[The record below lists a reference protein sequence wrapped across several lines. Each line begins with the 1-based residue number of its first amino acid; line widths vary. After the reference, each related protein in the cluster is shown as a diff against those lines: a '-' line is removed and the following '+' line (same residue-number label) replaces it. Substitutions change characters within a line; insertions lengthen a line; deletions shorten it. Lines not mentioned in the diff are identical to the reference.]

1 MTVDDEFEQRLH
13 ALFLVEAREHIEM
26 MASMAVSSDPA
37 GDDEADAIE
46 SMHREAHSLKGAARS
61 VGARAIERVSATLET
76 LLSGVK
82 RGDAALSSVRAVI
95 IETLDTMAAHLD
107 EAVLDQDEVLAA
119 VIARLETSLHG
130 SAAPAM
136 DADNDP
142 PESPRAGSG
151 VGDGDGAQTN
161 AEPFAPANGP
171 AENSPVSV
179 NGQTPATLA
188 QTVDDEAGAAVDG
201 ATEQSQVARLETV
214 RVATG
219 DLDQV
224 LAASEAL
231 LGYRLRMDHQIRSLD
246 GTYVEL
252 EASSNDVGRIG
263 EHCRKLRAHIMA
275 GDPGG
280 GPTTDALL
288 ALVSELETDGKN
300 LRERELRRT
309 KAVRR
314 LLRDARD
321 FSRMY
326 ATTVAQLVDD
336 AQRLAQVPCGAVFE
350 RYKRTVRALSRDLG
364 KRAELRVEGGT
375 LEFDRR
381 VLDELGDALT
391 HLIRNAIDHGIE
403 SPAERTHGGKPPV
416 GVVVMAARPFA
427 GGVVEVV
434 VEDDGRGIDPRFLA
448 GSDPSAVVFESGV
461 TSRSSVSDI
470 SGHGLGLAIVKEKA
484 ARVGGSVR
492 VESPADGG
500 TRFVI
505 QLPSSHMSYR
515 CMLLRCGDNLFAI
528 PLDNVERVVRVRRDK
543 VITVE
548 GRETID
554 IGSKILSYTSL
565 AALLQIPPRAEET
578 ESPYV
583 MALIV
588 SSNGES
594 IGCSVDEVLGVDDYV
609 IRDLGS
615 QLRSVP
621 KIAAI
626 TFLGSGEI
634 VPVLNASDLVDGIAD
649 GQLTAASTTA
659 KSNRDATPNAR
670 HRILVVEDSITS
682 RTLLRGVLEDAGYR
696 VVTAVDGLDGLARLR
711 ERSFDLVVS
720 DVEMPN
726 LGGFELT
733 ETIRADEQ
741 LRRMPVILVTTLD
754 SPKEREHGLLVGAN
768 AYLLKSGFDQQEL
781 ISTIGELLS

>member
-26 MASMAVSSDPA
+26 MASMAVSSNPA
-37 GDDEADAIE
+37 GDDGADVIE

-82 RGDAALSSVRAVI
+82 RGDTTLSSVRSVI
-95 IETLDTMAAHLD
+95 IDTLDTMAAHLD
-107 EAVLDQDEVLAA
+107 DPVLDEDDVLAT
-119 VIARLETSLHG
+119 VIARLETTRHG
-130 SAAPAM
+130 SAARAM
-136 DADNDP
+136 DPDTDP
-142 PESPRAGSG
+142 PRAPRTGSG
-151 VGDGDGAQTN
+151 DVDGTQTN
-161 AEPFAPANGP
+161 AERFAPVNAP
-171 AENSPVSV
+171 AADSPVSV
-179 NGQTPATLA
+179 NGQPPATMA
-188 QTVDDEAGAAVDG
+188 PTVADEAGAAVDG
-201 ATEQSQVARLETV
+201 TNEQSQVTRLETV

-231 LGYRLRMDHQIRSLD
+231 LGYRLRMEHQIRSLD

-252 EASSNDVGRIG
+252 EASSNDVARIG
-263 EHCRKLRAHIMA
+263 EYCRKLRAHIMA
-275 GDPGG
+275 GDPAGG
-280 GPTTDALL
+280 RTSDTLL
-288 ALVSELETDGKN
+288 GLVSELETEGKK

-321 FSRMY
+321 FSRIY
-326 ATTVAQLVDD
+326 ATTVSQLVDD

-391 HLIRNAIDHGIE
+391 HLVRNAIDHGIE
-403 SPAERTHGGKPPV
+403 SPTERTHGGKAPE
-416 GVVVMAARPFA
+416 GVVVMAARPLA
-427 GGVVEVV
+427 GGVVEIV
-434 VEDDGRGIDPRFLA
+434 VEDDGRGLDPRFLA

-484 ARVGGSVR
+484 ARLGGSVR

-505 QLPSSHMSYR
+505 QLPSAHMSYR

-528 PLDNVERVVRVRRDK
+528 PLDNVERVVRVRRDQ

-548 GRETID
+548 GRESID

-565 AALLQIPPRAEET
+565 AALLRIPPRVEET
-578 ESPYV
+578 ENPYV

-594 IGCSVDEVLGVDDYV
+594 IGCSVDEVIGVDDYV

-634 VPVLNASDLVDGIAD
+634 VPVLNASDLVDGIED
-649 GQLTAASTTA
+649 GQLTAASMTV
-659 KSNRDATPNAR
+659 KSNADAAPNAR
-670 HRILVVEDSITS
+670 RRILVVEDSITS

-733 ETIRADEQ
+733 ETIRADDQ
-741 LRRMPVILVTTLD
+741 LRHTPVILVTTLD

-781 ISTIGELLS
+781 INTIAELLS